1 MCVLFF
7 LYMFVKKMR
16 YLRYCDTK
24 AKNWRSDAIYR
35 QKSTIPTTI
44 PYDTECDTISPAVRT
59 RKLTNGVITPFVRY
73 YSLSKVRY
81 RAKKNAIPFIF
92 SCWKKCDTVR
102 YYDTNLLIENTIPRK
117 NRRSFFTPP
126 VITPLAEVIDLVT
139 NLSLC

>member
-81 RAKKNAIPFIF
+81 RAKKNAIPPYFLLLE
-92 SCWKKCDTVR
+92 KMR
-102 YYDTNLLIENTIPRK
+102 YRAILRYQLAHRKYDTKKKPTK
-117 NRRSFFTPP
+117 FFYSAGDNS
-126 VITPLAEVIDLVT
+126 V
-139 NLSLC
+139 S